1 MKLSS
6 KILVAF
12 VILLLPGLVQ
22 AFNIKYHDI
31 FAGKKSFEICQTG
44 RQKALK
50 QRGIKVTRD
59 KDDLVRR
66 TVRAH
71 GGNYV
76 RNGDMVT
83 LTLNGMTFRDFSME
97 VVDGKYLIIIT
108 PGDSFTLEVVDKGSV
123 NLIV

>member
-22 AFNIKYHDI
+22 AIDVEYYDTSDHKNT
-31 FAGKKSFEICQTG
+31 FEICQTG

-66 TVRAH
+66 TIRAH

-83 LTLNGMTFRDFSME
+83 LMLNGKIYSDFSMQIVE
-97 VVDGKYLIIIT
+97 GKYLIIIT
-108 PGDSFTLEVVDKGSV
+108 PGDSFTLEVVDK
-123 NLIV
+123 